1 MVVKVIDCAGVHQ
14 HHAGAPEGVEFRL
27 ADFAAHLPG
36 FAYIIRRDHSGLY
49 SLPFVSPGFEEK
61 FGVSHEVVRHDIR
74 PLRDLYHPQDRLKL
88 QSAFDASAELLTPL
102 AVEYRAYHPL
112 RGEFWIETRA
122 APAPQRDGS
131 LLWHG
136 IALDITA
143 RKRVEEE
150 LIVREREFRT
160 VAESSTDLIF
170 RYDRQCRRTYVNPA
184 VCRLFGRSRGDLLG
198 GTPQDNEALQ
208 ADAQVQEYMDAIHR
222 VFNTGQVEHFPVSLP
237 VAGRHISYDSQ
248 LIPELDAGG
257 SVVSVFCVARD
268 VTALKHVERKMGRY
282 FEGMPGFAFTLR
294 TPRQGKWTFAFA
306 SKGIF
311 DLYGLS
317 PEDVRDDAG
326 LLLSRIH
333 PDDIQLYVDEQLAC
347 LRTRKPFQLEFR
359 LQVPGRALCWVE
371 CRAMC
376 EEELDGVLVWH
387 GLVMDVTQRQ
397 QVQRKLADREAFLT
411 SLLDAIPVPVFYK
424 DRAGRYRGFNTAYES
439 FHGVDRND
447 LIGRTVFDLDPPELA
462 RAYNARDEELY
473 ASDTVQIHDSQA
485 FNAAGETRD
494 VIYCKAVLQD
504 SSGSVTGLV
513 GTMLDI
519 SDRKRMENEL
529 ARREQEFR
537 TLVEHSS
544 DTVARY
550 GPDFRR
556 KYVNPAFA
564 ALAEGGAET
573 LMGKT
578 PREYP
583 GGDNAARYEEML
595 AQVFASGRQAEF
607 ELRWNGKDGR
617 EVCSLVSLTPE
628 FDETG
633 KTVESV
639 LAVGRDITELHASR
653 QKIHQM
659 AFYDA
664 LTGLPNRALFHD
676 RLRQIITDAS
686 WHGQRAGVMMI
697 DMDHFKTVND
707 TMGHAVGD
715 ELLREAAS
723 RLTDCVRS
731 YDTVARLGGD
741 EFAVLLPDIRE
752 AEDLGRVASKML
764 ARFQERF
771 LLSGKEVFVSCSVG
785 IAVYPADS
793 SEPEDLVKFADS
805 AMYFAKRSGRSGFRF
820 YSRDLTASAKER
832 LFMESELRRAM
843 ERCELSLHFQPKVEL
858 VSGEMTGSEALLR
871 WQHPSLGMV
880 SPTQFIPIA
889 EDSGL
894 IVDIGRWVLWEAC
907 RAAARWNGEGKP
919 LHKVAINLS
928 GRQFQVCGLVETVSE
943 ALQGTGC
950 HSQWIELEITES
962 LLLDED
968 GRAREILEALRAM
981 GVSIAIDDFGTG
993 YSALSYL
1000 TRFPIDTLKIDR
1012 SFIHS
1017 VTTDHYRAEL
1027 VRAILSIAR
1036 CLKQQVVA
1044 EGVET
1049 LEQAAFLEANGCQV
1063 AQGYLFSKPL
1073 PMAELE
1079 KLPRRFGAG
1088 WA

>member
-1 MVVKVIDCAGVHQ
+1 MVAKVSGGAALHQ
-14 HHAGAPEGVEFRL
+14 HQASVTERAESRL

-36 FAYIIRRDHSGLY
+36 FAYIIRRDHSGQY

-61 FGVSHEVVRHDIR
+61 FGIAHELVRDDIR
-74 PLRDLYHPQDRLKL
+74 PLRDLYHPDDRVRL
-88 QSAFDASAELLTPL
+88 QSAFDASAELMTPL
-102 AVEYRAYHPL
+102 AVEYRAYHPQH
-112 RGEFWIETRA
+112 GEFWIETRA
-122 APAPQRDGS
+122 APAMQPDGT

-136 IALDITA
+136 IALDITS
-143 RKRVEEE
+143 RKRTEEE
-150 LIVREREFRT
+150 LVAREREFRT

-184 VCRLFGRSRGDLLG
+184 VCRLFGRPRTELLG
-198 GTPQDNEALQ
+198 GTPGDNMSLQ
-208 ADAQVQEYMDAIHR
+208 AGAQHQGYMDAIRR
-222 VFNTGQVEHFPVSLP
+222 VFATGQVEHFPIDFPAV
-237 VAGRHISYDSQ
+237 GRRINYDAQ

-257 SVVSVFCVARD
+257 AVASVFCVARD
-268 VTALKHVERKMGRY
+268 VTALRHVERKMGRY

-294 TPRQGKWTFAFA
+294 ASRQGKWTVPFA
-306 SKGIF
+306 SKGIV

-317 PEDVRDDAG
+317 PADVRDDAG
-326 LLLSRIH
+326 LMLNVVH
-333 PDDIQLYVDEQLAC
+333 PDDLQMFLDEQRAC
-347 LRTRKPFQLEFR
+347 LRTRRPFQLEFR
-359 LQVPGRALCWVE
+359 LRVPGREVCWVE

-376 EEELDGVLVWH
+376 EEEPDGVLVWH

-397 QVQRKLADREAFLT
+397 RVQRTLADREAFLT
-411 SLLDAIPVPVFYK
+411 SLLDAIPVPVFHK
-424 DRAGRYRGFNTAYES
+424 DRAGCYRGFNTAYEF

-447 LIGRTVFDLDPPELA
+447 LIGKTVFDLDPPELA

-473 ASDTVQIHDSQA
+473 ASANVQIHDSQA
-485 FNAAGETRD
+485 FNAVGETRE

-519 SDRKRMENEL
+519 TDRKRMENEL

-537 TLVEHSS
+537 TLVEHSG

-556 KYVNPAFA
+556 RYVNPAFA
-564 ALAEGGAET
+564 ALAEGGIQA
-573 LMGKT
+573 LLGKT

-595 AQVFASGRQAEF
+595 AQVFASGCQIEF
-607 ELRWNGKDGR
+607 ELRWSGKDGR
-617 EVCSLVSLTPE
+617 EVCSLINLTPE
-628 FDETG
+628 FDESG
-633 KTVESV
+633 KNVESV
-639 LAVGRDITELHASR
+639 LAVGRDISELHASR

-676 RLRQIITDAS
+676 RLRQMITDAS
-686 WHGQRAGVMMI
+686 WHGQKAGVMLI

-741 EFAVLLPDIRE
+741 EFAVLLPDMRE

-764 ARFQERF
+764 ERFQERF

-832 LFMESELRRAM
+832 LFMESELRRAV
-843 ERCELSLHFQPKVEL
+843 ERNELSLHFQPKVAL
-858 VSGEMTGSEALLR
+858 VNGEMTGSEALLR
-871 WQHPSLGMV
+871 WQHPTLGMV
-880 SPTQFIPIA
+880 SPAQFIPVA

-894 IVDIGRWVLWEAC
+894 IIDIGRWVLWEAC
-907 RAAARWNGEGKP
+907 RAAVRWNGEGKP

-928 GRQFQVCGLVETVSE
+928 GRQFQVAGLVDTVLE
-943 ALQGTGC
+943 VLAGTQC
-950 HSQWIELEITES
+950 KPDWIELEITES
-962 LLLDED
+962 LLLDEE

-1063 AQGYLFSKPL
+1063 AQGYLFSMPL
-1073 PMAELE
+1073 PMDQLE
-1079 KLPRRFGAG
+1079 KLPRNLGAG
-1088 WA
+1088 